1 MTRLQTT
8 NDTNELY
15 ELAKQHY
22 ANVGYLEP
30 RAYKRIQL
38 ALRWAGLSGA
48 LVLYVSLAC
57 K

>member
-1 MTRLQTT
+1 VTRLQTT